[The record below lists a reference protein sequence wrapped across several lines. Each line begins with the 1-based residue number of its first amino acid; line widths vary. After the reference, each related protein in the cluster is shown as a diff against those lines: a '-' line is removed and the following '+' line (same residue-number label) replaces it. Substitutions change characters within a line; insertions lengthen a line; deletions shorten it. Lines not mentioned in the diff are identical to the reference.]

1 MHLHPPSGSR
11 LGGLKAVGL
20 PRHSLA
26 AIGLF
31 VLANLVFTAANAEPR
46 AGQLLASQCAQC
58 HGTNGSGYESIAG
71 KSASSLYGDL
81 IKDDGI
87 GSRRAYYY
95 PEDAQE
101 IVRLLEA
108 QRPAAPAGGSRS
120 NADAVKTVPPGSIK
134 NKRRSG
140 TERSSEAV
148 LSVRTRK
155 PRPSIRD
162 PGGNM

>member
-31 VLANLVFTAANAEPR
+31 VLANLAFSPANAEPR
-46 AGQLLASQCAQC
+46 IGQLLASQCAQC

-81 IKDDGI
+81 INMKYRSVETIMDRQARVYTDYQLRLI
-87 GSRRAYYY
+87 SDYYSR
-95 PEDAQE
+95 
-101 IVRLLEA
+101 L
-108 QRPAAPAGGSRS
+108 
-120 NADAVKTVPPGSIK
+120 PGSG
-134 NKRRSG
+134 S
-140 TERSSEAV
+140 
-148 LSVRTRK
+148 
-155 PRPSIRD
+155 D
-162 PGGNM
+162 D